1 VSIAPHDARVV
12 APGNGTEL
20 ATRFGMTRMAS
31 RPLLTLAVLSFAC
44 ALSGGCSSGDDDS
57 APCKD
62 CVYPA
67 TGGSSPSPVPT
78 DQQVGSGQQA
88 PPNGNTGGDNG
99 TGGSTSTGGTGGTGG
114 TVGGAFGG
122 TGGTDS
128 LTAGGTVGFGG
139 NGGTVASGGSGGTVG
154 NTLTG
159 GTTGSGA
166 TGGI

>member
-1 VSIAPHDARVV
+1 
-12 APGNGTEL
+12 
-20 ATRFGMTRMAS
+20 MTRMAS
-31 RPLLTLAVLSFAC
+31 RPLLALAVVSFAC
-44 ALSGGCSSGDDDS
+44 AVGSGCSSSDDDS

-67 TGGSSPSPVPT
+67 SGGSSPSPVPT

-88 PPNGNTGGDNG
+88 PPSGNSGGDNG
-99 TGGSTSTGGTGGTGG
+99 NGGSTATGGAGGTGG

-128 LTAGGTVGFGG
+128 FTAGGTLGFGG
-139 NGGTVASGGSGGTVG
+139 NGGTVSTGGTVG

>member
-1 VSIAPHDARVV
+1 MLRVPHGLAMAPNLRL
-12 APGNGTEL
+12 NS
-20 ATRFGMTRMAS
+20 RMTRTHS
-31 RPLLTLAVLSFAC
+31 RSLFALAAVSLAC
-44 ALSGGCSSGDDDS
+44 ALGTGCSSGDDDS

-78 DQQVGSGQQA
+78 EQQVGSGQQ
-88 PPNGNTGGDNG
+88 PPPGGNTGGDNG
-99 TGGSTSTGGTGGTGG
+99 TGGTTGGTGGTGG

-128 LTAGGTVGFGG
+128 LTTGGTLGVGGTVS
-139 NGGTVASGGSGGTVG
+139 SGGSGGTVG

-159 GTTGSGA
+159 GTTNSGA